1 MTRLP
6 RLLKLLAAA
15 ALAGALLA
23 PGSPAGAAE
32 PPGGG
37 RTFVAPPSIDAT
49 GATDVSDALN
59 AWIAHGTADGAP
71 GAPNRIV
78 LRGTY
83 RVEYGLSVGSSGNDR
98 AHPGLPEYS
107 RNHVVLD
114 LTGAV
119 LRQTDPTPFSAA
131 PGLEAVIEPRKRFGV
146 SLLTLVGGSGVTVRG
161 GTLLGSN
168 RFGRYSAFR
177 EAWHGVEVNG
187 SEHLRLEQLR
197 IEDVWGDF
205 VYLNH
210 RGRTP
215 ARDVVI
221 AGGYYAGNG
230 RQGITMN
237 SVDGLEIAGV
247 EFRDVQRMLFDHE
260 PGRNGSLANVD
271 IHDCRGS
278 SGRLGLV
285 NFHPA
290 PQSPLHDVTI
300 RDHHLDQGHLRVNVD
315 ASGAQRQNLSIVG
328 NTSSAGGPYDRNAPL
343 MQIGGPHAGFDG
355 VTVQHNRDVGAGT
368 SPALAI
374 SPAST
379 NVVATPNDFPG
390 FQ

>member
-1 MTRLP
+1 MIRLP
-6 RLLKLLAAA
+6 RLLTLAAA
-15 ALAGALLA
+15 LVLAGTMLA
-23 PGSPAGAAE
+23 PAAAGAADPSE
-32 PPGGG
+32 GG
-37 RTFVAPPSIDAT
+37 RTFVAPASIDPT
-49 GATDVSDALN
+49 GATEVSDALN
-59 AWIAHGTADGAP
+59 AWIAHGTADGTP

-83 RVEYGLSVGSSGNDR
+83 RVDYGLSLGSSGRDR
-98 AHPGLPEYS
+98 AHPDLPAYT

-119 LRQTDPTPFSAA
+119 LRQSDPTPFSVV
-131 PGLEAVIEPRKRFGV
+131 PGLETVIEPRKRFGV
-146 SLLTLVGGSGVTVRG
+146 SLLTLAGGSGVTVRG

-168 RFGRYSAFR
+168 RFGRYSYFR
-177 EAWHGVEVNG
+177 EPWHGVEVIG
-187 SEHLRLEQLR
+187 SDHLRLEQLR

-215 ARDVVI
+215 ARDVVL
-221 AGGYYAGNG
+221 AGGYYDGNG

-237 SVDGLEIAGV
+237 SVDGLEIANV

-260 PGRNGSLANVD
+260 PGRNGSLAHVD

-278 SGRLGLV
+278 SGRLGFV

-315 ASGAQRQNLSIVG
+315 AGGSQRRNLAIVG

-343 MQIGGPHAGFDG
+343 IQIGGPNAGFDG

-379 NVVATPNDFPG
+379 NVVTTPNDFPG
-390 FQ
+390 FR